1 MFSDLVTIATCIAV
15 AVFAWPVMTML
26 AELDQRSE
34 TANIPL
40 VIPQSAVPIGLL
52 LMALL
57 IAVRLIAVG
66 TRHDDIIAEPGHRAL
81 KWRRSS
87 ISSCRRFC

>member
-1 MFSDLVTIATCIAV
+1 
-15 AVFAWPVMTML
+15 MTML

-52 LMALL
+52 LMAAL

-66 TRHDDIIAEPGHRAL
+66 TRHDDIIAGRDIER
-81 KWRRSS
+81 
-87 ISSCRRFC
+87 